1 MIDTRAVAKEV
12 QDQLTAA
19 MQKGQEQIRRT
30 RKNVDAA
37 LRTGNH
43 LAQAVKPSLPS
54 LAELTKPEKLRA
66 SAQELATHAAA
77 TQRKLAGNAQ
87 ELATQ
92 AVARQRK
99 LAGNAQEFATQAF
112 AAQRKLTGKALE
124 AASPLLSDGVSRLTQ
139 LATSLAPGHRTGHAE
154 PTAPAAVATEPEAA
168 VATEPEPSAPATKSA
183 ARARTPRA
191 STSNARASSAS
202 PTKIAVASPK
212 ALWHVGRPRR
222 RSSSSM
228 AGRSSWISE

>member
-43 LAQAVKPSLPS
+43 LAQAVKPSAPG
-54 LAELTKPEKLRA
+54 RA
-66 SAQELATHAAA
+66 DQAGEAARQRSGTRHPRRRDPAQAGG
-77 TQRKLAGNAQ
+77 QRPGAG
-87 ELATQ
+87 TQ
-92 AVARQRK
+92 AVARQRN
-99 LAGNAQEFATQAF
+99 AGNAQEFATQAF

-139 LATSLAPGHRTGHAE
+139 LATSLAPGHRTEHAE

-168 VATEPEPSAPATKSA
+168 VATEPEPSGARRTKSA

-191 STSNARASSAS
+191 STRRTSTAKPASTEEKQAKASTRKTSTAKTSTAKASTTTAKAR
-202 PTKIAVASPK
+202 TPK
-212 ALWHVGRPRR
+212 K
-222 RSSSSM
+222 
-228 AGRSSWISE
+228 

>member
-43 LAQAVKPSLPS
+43 LAQAVKPSL
-54 LAELTKPEKLRA
+54 AELTKPEKLRA

-77 TQRKLAGNAQ
+77 T
-87 ELATQ
+87 
-92 AVARQRK
+92 QRK

-139 LATSLAPGHRTGHAE
+139 LATSLAPGHRTEHAE

-191 STSNARASSAS
+191 STRRTSTAKPASTEEKQAKASTRKTSTAKTSTAKASTTTAKAR
-202 PTKIAVASPK
+202 TPK
-212 ALWHVGRPRR
+212 K
-222 RSSSSM
+222 
-228 AGRSSWISE
+228 